1 MAFSP
6 PFLPRPDFPLPG
18 MLQASSPSSMP
29 GFPGL
34 GPTNSFATPY
44 GYPLGAGLFPR
55 LPFGAFPP
63 RPPPPE
69 DDNVQ
74 DDPKVTLEAKEL
86 WEQFNKFGTEMVITK
101 TGRQMFP
108 QMKFRMSGLNPKAK
122 YILLLDVVS
131 ADDFRYKFHNSRWIV
146 AGKADPEMPKRMYIH
161 PDSPATGEQWMQ
173 KVVSFHKL
181 KLTNNL
187 SDKHGL
193 TILNS
198 MHKYQPRFHL
208 VRASDILQ
216 LPYSTFRTYVFK
228 ECQFIAVTAYQN
240 EKVTQLKI
248 DHNPFAKGFRDTGGA
263 KGMKKKAMGMQ
274 GETIQSYHHQSYHRP
289 QVTNKHMSHEDD
301 IDVGKDEHI
310 VEIEQDGESQGSG
323 SPPPTP
329 DRSPNND
336 GERVSSEN
344 KFGRLGG
351 TRLAE
356 QKPFR
361 GFDITSLIR
370 KDEEQSRA
378 SNVNRPERED
388 GKSPTLVGGSG
399 SPCSSPNISVGPPQ
413 SPPTN
418 PYTNLF
424 NSSLYQQY
432 LGQLL
437 ANGGGPQTPLNPMLL
452 QAQLAMAAQNNQAHL
467 LANYSN
473 HATNLISERLKASN
487 RFSPYPVSSITG
499 PIASTLGSSSPTGI
513 ASAFKSLGGEFKL
526 GGLPAIQLP
535 IKSVSPPVSP
545 PHSASPPRLAS
556 SPASSL
562 KSEEPPPPSSP
573 SRTTSPTSSP
583 SLSTNVPN
591 RSNIKS
597 IENMINGLNG
607 SHEGRF
613 GLNHDARIS

>member
-1 MAFSP
+1 
-6 PFLPRPDFPLPG
+6 
-18 MLQASSPSSMP
+18 
-29 GFPGL
+29 
-34 GPTNSFATPY
+34 
-44 GYPLGAGLFPR
+44 
-55 LPFGAFPP
+55 
-63 RPPPPE
+63 
-69 DDNVQ
+69 
-74 DDPKVTLEAKEL
+74 
-86 WEQFNKFGTEMVITK
+86 VI
-101 TGRQMFP
+101 
-108 QMKFRMSGLNPKAK
+108 
-122 YILLLDVVS
+122 
-131 ADDFRYKFHNSRWIV
+131 
-146 AGKADPEMPKRMYIH
+146 
-161 PDSPATGEQWMQ
+161 
-173 KVVSFHKL
+173 
-181 KLTNNL
+181 
-187 SDKHGL
+187 
-193 TILNS
+193 
-198 MHKYQPRFHL
+198 
-208 VRASDILQ
+208 
-216 LPYSTFRTYVFK
+216 
-228 ECQFIAVTAYQN
+228 
-240 EKVTQLKI
+240 
-248 DHNPFAKGFRDTGGA
+248 
-263 KGMKKKAMGMQ
+263 
-274 GETIQSYHHQSYHRP
+274 
-289 QVTNKHMSHEDD
+289 NKHLSHEDD
-301 IDVGKDEHI
+301 IDVGKDEQI

-336 GERVSSEN
+336 GERMGLSEN
-344 KFGRLGG
+344 KFVRLSG

-370 KDEEQSRA
+370 KDGAEEGGEGVHQRA
-378 SNVNRPERED
+378 SSVNRVERED
-388 GKSPTLVGGSG
+388 RKSPMLGTG

-437 ANGGGPQTPLNPMLL
+437 ANGGGPQAPLNPMLL

-473 HATNLISERLKASN
+473 HASNLISERLKASN

-499 PIASTLGSSSPTGI
+499 PIASTLGSASPTGI
-513 ASAFKSLGGEFKL
+513 ASAFKSLGGQ
-526 GGLPAIQLP
+526 LPAGIQLP

-556 SPASSL
+556 SPASSM
-562 KSEEPPPPSSP
+562 KSEEPPPSSSP
-573 SRTTSPTSSP
+573 VNTMSSPTNSP
-583 SLSTNVPN
+583 TLTGN

>member
-1 MAFSP
+1 MIVGA
-6 PFLPRPDFPLPG
+6 DFDQILR
-18 MLQASSPSSMP
+18 LQ
-29 GFPGL
+29 
-34 GPTNSFATPY
+34 
-44 GYPLGAGLFPR
+44 
-55 LPFGAFPP
+55 
-63 RPPPPE
+63 
-69 DDNVQ
+69 
-74 DDPKVTLEAKEL
+74 
-86 WEQFNKFGTEMVITK
+86 
-101 TGRQMFP
+101 
-108 QMKFRMSGLNPKAK
+108 
-122 YILLLDVVS
+122 
-131 ADDFRYKFHNSRWIV
+131 
-146 AGKADPEMPKRMYIH
+146 
-161 PDSPATGEQWMQ
+161 
-173 KVVSFHKL
+173 
-181 KLTNNL
+181 
-187 SDKHGL
+187 

-274 GETIQSYHHQSYHRP
+274 GETIQSYHHQSFHRP
-289 QVTNKHMSHEDD
+289 QQVINKHLSHEDD
-301 IDVGKDEHI
+301 IDVGKDEQI

-336 GERVSSEN
+336 GDRLGLSEN
-344 KFGRLGG
+344 KFGRLPG
-351 TRLAE
+351 TRLPE

-370 KDEEQSRA
+370 KDGAEEAGGQRA
-378 SNVNRPERED
+378 SSVNRAERED
-388 GKSPTLVGGSG
+388 RKSPTLGAG

-437 ANGGGPQTPLNPMLL
+437 ANGGGGQAPLNPMLL

-467 LANYSN
+467 LANYSS

-499 PIASTLGSSSPTGI
+499 PIASTLGSASPTGI

-573 SRTTSPTSSP
+573 SRTSPTSSP
-583 SLSTNVPN
+583 SLSTNVP
-591 RSNIKS
+591 
-597 IENMINGLNG
+597 
-607 SHEGRF
+607 
-613 GLNHDARIS
+613 